1 MATNEIKFKS
11 DVSVLGNFNVD
22 SFSIS
27 RLETANLPAL
37 TTDGSVAYD
46 TIKQSLI
53 VYDLNNTEWK
63 ISNGSILQEDNLSIR
78 PQGQVQFSDGNPRGS
93 NSVDLQTVRDAVDQ
107 VAGGDY
113 DVISGG
119 KNNKTDSVNAW
130 ATSNTIGGGEDNTI
144 VASYVSTIGGGQGNV
159 LSTEAGVIGGGY
171 YNEIYA
177 GWQNSIFSG
186 QGNLIGGGIGDDG
199 GEANYIASGY
209 NNTIGFQL
217 GEQTISYNS
226 ICGGGSDN
234 WIDAGTYNTLGG
246 GLANKIT
253 KTVSTSGELPSYN
266 TIMGGRGNEIY
277 DSEYSVIGGGR
288 FNEIRE
294 GNDNSIYSGGNNRLY
309 GDFNTIVAGSS
320 NKIYDGLQNII
331 YGSSNEIGVLNVS
344 AICDNNLISGASQS
358 TISVQQGN
366 IRSAYNSIIG
376 AGSVN
381 HINKGEFNAIVAG
394 YSNEIKISDPLDSNL
409 KPVNNIILGARN
421 SIITDVSNCILF
433 GNTAEA
439 LNDGVVLFSDSST
452 DTFQDVAANSFN
464 IQASGGLRLV
474 DGNEGVGKVLTCDA
488 NGTGH
493 WADVLGANVITSSTA
508 PASPDE
514 GDLWF
519 DSSSA
524 VLYIYYTDTGGV
536 SQWITTSTAG
546 YSFGSDGDGSGI
558 VNSIIAGDGIIVD
571 SNDPINPVISVEGVP
586 TTATAPTL
594 PEDGDLWFDTVE
606 GLLYVYYNDGVTSQ
620 WVSSST
626 GSVGP
631 QGEDGAVGAT
641 GPQGEDGAVGATGP
655 NGNIDGVGDSVTG
668 TANFTNSD
676 NNINLTG
683 IGNLGG
689 LTEAGDVIQVTGS
702 TGNNKLYTV
711 EFRTDANN
719 IIVNE
724 AHAADD
730 SWDTVPYSELDEVI
744 ESGRTYR
751 CLIAHTGAVFATDL
765 AAGRWLL
772 VEYEG
777 YKRLAAENT
786 GTQTITLVCKAKNAP
801 LGYGQGWVGVGV
813 NRGNGTFGVITTNST
828 GRSISVAVSVSAFS
842 VTTNNEPAYAEVYVD
857 GRRITQAGVDDTQNA
872 LNRMTPVDFI
882 VPPGSKYK
890 VDASNPG
897 GLNDL
902 SITQWVELR

>member
-144 VASYVSTIGGGQGNV
+144 VASYTSTIGGGQGNV
-159 LSTEAGVIGGGY
+159 LITSTGVIGGGS

-186 QGNLIGGGIGDDG
+186 QNNYIGNEGDNHEG
-199 GEANYIASGY
+199 NYIASG
-209 NNTIGFQL
+209 NFNTIAFLQNGS
-217 GEQTISYNS
+217 GDYNS

-234 WIDAGTYNTLGG
+234 AINFGDYNTLGG
-246 GLANKIT
+246 GRNNIIKRSADLNN
-253 KTVSTSGELPSYN
+253 ELPSYN
-266 TIMGGRGNEIY
+266 TMPGGHDNEIFDGDYNTILGGRNNAVTG
-277 DSEYSVIGGGR
+277 SYSVAFGR
-288 FNEIRE
+288 RAVTVNE
-294 GNDNSIYSGGNNRLY
+294 S
-309 GDFNTIVAGSS
+309 
-320 NKIYDGLQNII
+320 
-331 YGSSNEIGVLNVS
+331 
-344 AICDNNLISGASQS
+344 
-358 TISVQQGN
+358 
-366 IRSAYNSIIG
+366 
-376 AGSVN
+376 
-381 HINKGEFNAIVAG
+381 
-394 YSNEIKISDPLDSNL
+394 
-409 KPVNNIILGARN
+409 
-421 SIITDVSNCILF
+421 
-433 GNTAEA
+433 
-439 LNDGVVLFSDSST
+439 VVLFADETTNVFS
-452 DTFQDVAANSFN
+452 DVAANSFN

-493 WADVLGANVITSSTA
+493 WNPRGVDSITVGEGLSIDNADAQVPIIT
-508 PASPDE
+508 
-514 GDLWF
+514 L
-519 DSSSA
+519 
-524 VLYIYYTDTGGV
+524 TGGAVV
-536 SQWITTSTAG
+536 SQ
-546 YSFGSDGDGSGI
+546 
-558 VNSIIAGDGIIVD
+558 
-571 SNDPINPVISVEGVP
+571 E
-586 TTATAPTL
+586 TAPTS
-594 PEDGDLWFDTVE
+594 PSEGDLWFDTVE
-606 GLLYVYYNDGVTSQ
+606 GLLYVYYDDGNDSPQ

-626 GSVGP
+626 GSV
-631 QGEDGAVGAT
+631 

-668 TANFTNSD
+668 TATFTNSD

-711 EFRTDANN
+711 EFRSGVNDV
-719 IIVNE
+719 IVNE

-744 ESGRTYR
+744 ESGRYYI

-765 AAGRWLL
+765 AAGKWLL

-828 GRSISVAVSVSAFS
+828 GRSISVAVSVSAFT
-842 VTTNNEPAYAEVYVD
+842 VTTNNEPAFVQVYVD
-857 GRRITQAGVDDTQNA
+857 GRKITRAGVDDTQNA

-882 VPPGSKYK
+882 VPPGSEYK
-890 VDASNPG
+890 VDASAPG
-897 GLNDL
+897 GLRDL

>member
-144 VASYVSTIGGGQGNV
+144 VASYISTIGGGQGNV
-159 LSTEAGVIGGGY
+159 LSTEAGVIGGGS

-186 QGNLIGGGIGDDG
+186 QNNYIGNEGDNHEG
-199 GEANYIASGY
+199 NYIASG
-209 NNTIGFQL
+209 NFNTIAFLQNGS
-217 GEQTISYNS
+217 GDYNS

-234 WIDAGTYNTLGG
+234 AINFGDYNTLGG
-246 GLANKIT
+246 GRNNIIKRSADLNN
-253 KTVSTSGELPSYN
+253 ELPSYN
-266 TIMGGRGNEIY
+266 TMPGGHDNEIFDGDYNTILGGRNNAVTG
-277 DSEYSVIGGGR
+277 SYSVAFGR
-288 FNEIRE
+288 RAVTVNE
-294 GNDNSIYSGGNNRLY
+294 S
-309 GDFNTIVAGSS
+309 
-320 NKIYDGLQNII
+320 
-331 YGSSNEIGVLNVS
+331 
-344 AICDNNLISGASQS
+344 
-358 TISVQQGN
+358 
-366 IRSAYNSIIG
+366 
-376 AGSVN
+376 
-381 HINKGEFNAIVAG
+381 
-394 YSNEIKISDPLDSNL
+394 
-409 KPVNNIILGARN
+409 
-421 SIITDVSNCILF
+421 
-433 GNTAEA
+433 
-439 LNDGVVLFSDSST
+439 VVLFADETTNVFS
-452 DTFQDVAANSFN
+452 DVAANSFN

-493 WADVLGANVITSSTA
+493 WNPRGVDSITVGEGLSIDNADAQVPIIT
-508 PASPDE
+508 
-514 GDLWF
+514 L
-519 DSSSA
+519 
-524 VLYIYYTDTGGV
+524 TGGAVV
-536 SQWITTSTAG
+536 SQ
-546 YSFGSDGDGSGI
+546 
-558 VNSIIAGDGIIVD
+558 
-571 SNDPINPVISVEGVP
+571 E
-586 TTATAPTL
+586 TAPTS
-594 PEDGDLWFDTVE
+594 PSEGDLWFDTVE
-606 GLLYVYYNDGVTSQ
+606 GLLYVYYDDGNDSPQ

-668 TANFTNSD
+668 TATFTNSD

-711 EFRTDANN
+711 EFRSGVNDV
-719 IIVNE
+719 IVNE

-744 ESGRTYR
+744 ESGRYYR

-765 AAGRWLL
+765 AAGKWLL

-777 YKRLAAENT
+777 NKRLAAENT

-828 GRSISVAVSVSAFS
+828 GRSISVAVSVSAFT
-842 VTTNNEPAYAEVYVD
+842 VTTNNEPAFVQVYVD
-857 GRRITQAGVDDTQNA
+857 GRKITRAGVDDTQNA

-890 VDASNPG
+890 VDASVPG
-897 GLNDL
+897 GVKDL

>member
-159 LSTEAGVIGGGY
+159 LSTEAGVIGGGS

-186 QGNLIGGGIGDDG
+186 QNNYIGNEGDNHEG
-199 GEANYIASGY
+199 NYIASG
-209 NNTIGFQL
+209 NFNTIAFLQNGS
-217 GEQTISYNS
+217 GDYNS

-234 WIDAGTYNTLGG
+234 AINFGDYNTLGG
-246 GLANKIT
+246 GRNNIIKRSADLNN
-253 KTVSTSGELPSYN
+253 ELPSYN
-266 TIMGGRGNEIY
+266 TMPGGHDNEIFDGDYNTILGGRNNAVTG
-277 DSEYSVIGGGR
+277 SYSVAFGR
-288 FNEIRE
+288 RAVTVNE
-294 GNDNSIYSGGNNRLY
+294 S
-309 GDFNTIVAGSS
+309 
-320 NKIYDGLQNII
+320 
-331 YGSSNEIGVLNVS
+331 
-344 AICDNNLISGASQS
+344 
-358 TISVQQGN
+358 
-366 IRSAYNSIIG
+366 
-376 AGSVN
+376 
-381 HINKGEFNAIVAG
+381 
-394 YSNEIKISDPLDSNL
+394 
-409 KPVNNIILGARN
+409 
-421 SIITDVSNCILF
+421 
-433 GNTAEA
+433 
-439 LNDGVVLFSDSST
+439 VVLFADETTNVFS
-452 DTFQDVAANSFN
+452 DVAANSFN

-493 WADVLGANVITSSTA
+493 WNPRGVDSITVGEGLSIDNADAQVPIIT
-508 PASPDE
+508 
-514 GDLWF
+514 L
-519 DSSSA
+519 
-524 VLYIYYTDTGGV
+524 TGGAVV
-536 SQWITTSTAG
+536 SQ
-546 YSFGSDGDGSGI
+546 
-558 VNSIIAGDGIIVD
+558 
-571 SNDPINPVISVEGVP
+571 E
-586 TTATAPTL
+586 TAPTS
-594 PEDGDLWFDTVE
+594 PSEGDLWFDTVE
-606 GLLYVYYNDGVTSQ
+606 GLLYVYYDDGNDSPQ

-668 TANFTNSD
+668 TATFTNSD

-711 EFRTDANN
+711 EFRSGVNDV
-719 IIVNE
+719 IVNE

-744 ESGRTYR
+744 ESGRYYR

-765 AAGRWLL
+765 AAGKWLL

-777 YKRLAAENT
+777 NKRLAAENT

-801 LGYGQGWVGVGV
+801 LGYGQGWVGVGAD
-813 NRGNGTFGVITTNST
+813 RAPNGTFDVVTTNST
-828 GRSISVAVSVSAFS
+828 GRSISVAVSVSAFT
-842 VTTNNEPAYAEVYVD
+842 VTTNNEPAFVQVYVD
-857 GRRITQAGVDDTQNA
+857 GRKITRAGVDDTQNA

-882 VPPGSKYK
+882 VPPGSEYK
-890 VDASNPG
+890 VDASAPG
-897 GLNDL
+897 GLRDL

>member
-159 LSTEAGVIGGGY
+159 LSTEAGVIGGGS

-186 QGNLIGGGIGDDG
+186 QNNYIGNEGDNHEG
-199 GEANYIASGY
+199 NYIASG
-209 NNTIGFQL
+209 NFNTIAFLQNGS
-217 GEQTISYNS
+217 GDYNS

-234 WIDAGTYNTLGG
+234 AINFGDYNTLGG
-246 GLANKIT
+246 GRNNIIKRSADLNN
-253 KTVSTSGELPSYN
+253 ELPSYN
-266 TIMGGRGNEIY
+266 TMPGGHDNEIFDGDYNTILGGRNNAVTG
-277 DSEYSVIGGGR
+277 SYSVAFGR
-288 FNEIRE
+288 RAVTVNE
-294 GNDNSIYSGGNNRLY
+294 S
-309 GDFNTIVAGSS
+309 
-320 NKIYDGLQNII
+320 
-331 YGSSNEIGVLNVS
+331 
-344 AICDNNLISGASQS
+344 
-358 TISVQQGN
+358 
-366 IRSAYNSIIG
+366 
-376 AGSVN
+376 
-381 HINKGEFNAIVAG
+381 
-394 YSNEIKISDPLDSNL
+394 
-409 KPVNNIILGARN
+409 
-421 SIITDVSNCILF
+421 
-433 GNTAEA
+433 
-439 LNDGVVLFSDSST
+439 VVLFADETTNVFS
-452 DTFQDVAANSFN
+452 DVAANSFN

-493 WADVLGANVITSSTA
+493 WNPRGVDSITVGEGLSIDNADAQVPIIT
-508 PASPDE
+508 
-514 GDLWF
+514 L
-519 DSSSA
+519 
-524 VLYIYYTDTGGV
+524 TGGAVV
-536 SQWITTSTAG
+536 SQ
-546 YSFGSDGDGSGI
+546 
-558 VNSIIAGDGIIVD
+558 
-571 SNDPINPVISVEGVP
+571 E
-586 TTATAPTL
+586 TAPTS
-594 PEDGDLWFDTVE
+594 PSEGDLWFDTVE
-606 GLLYVYYNDGVTSQ
+606 GLLYVYYDDGNDSPQ

-668 TANFTNSD
+668 TATFTNSD

-777 YKRLAAENT
+777 DKRLAAENT

-801 LGYGQGWVGVGV
+801 LGYGQGWVGVRV
-813 NRGNGTFGVITTNST
+813 DRGGGTFGVITTNSI
-828 GRSISVAVSVSAFS
+828 GRSISVAVSVETNT
-842 VTTNNEPAYAEVYVD
+842 VTTNNEPAFAQVYVD
-857 GRRITQAGVDDTQNA
+857 GRKVTRAGVDDTQTG

-882 VPPGSKYK
+882 VPPGSKYS
-890 VDASNPG
+890 VLASEPG
-897 GLNDL
+897 GVNDL

>member
-144 VASYVSTIGGGQGNV
+144 VASYTSTIGGGQGNV
-159 LSTEAGVIGGGY
+159 LITSTGVIGGGS

-186 QGNLIGGGIGDDG
+186 QNNYIGNEGDNHEG
-199 GEANYIASGY
+199 NYIASG
-209 NNTIGFQL
+209 NFNTIAFLQNGS
-217 GEQTISYNS
+217 GDYNS

-234 WIDAGTYNTLGG
+234 AINFGDYNTLGG
-246 GLANKIT
+246 GRNNIIKRSADLNN
-253 KTVSTSGELPSYN
+253 ELPSYN
-266 TIMGGRGNEIY
+266 TMPGGHDNEIFDGDYNTILGGRNNAVTG
-277 DSEYSVIGGGR
+277 SYSVAFGR
-288 FNEIRE
+288 RAVTVNE
-294 GNDNSIYSGGNNRLY
+294 S
-309 GDFNTIVAGSS
+309 
-320 NKIYDGLQNII
+320 
-331 YGSSNEIGVLNVS
+331 
-344 AICDNNLISGASQS
+344 
-358 TISVQQGN
+358 
-366 IRSAYNSIIG
+366 
-376 AGSVN
+376 
-381 HINKGEFNAIVAG
+381 
-394 YSNEIKISDPLDSNL
+394 
-409 KPVNNIILGARN
+409 
-421 SIITDVSNCILF
+421 
-433 GNTAEA
+433 
-439 LNDGVVLFSDSST
+439 VVLFADETTNVFS
-452 DTFQDVAANSFN
+452 DVAANSFN

-493 WADVLGANVITSSTA
+493 WNPRGVDSITVGEGLSIDNADAQVPIIT
-508 PASPDE
+508 
-514 GDLWF
+514 L
-519 DSSSA
+519 
-524 VLYIYYTDTGGV
+524 TGGAVV
-536 SQWITTSTAG
+536 SQ
-546 YSFGSDGDGSGI
+546 
-558 VNSIIAGDGIIVD
+558 
-571 SNDPINPVISVEGVP
+571 E
-586 TTATAPTL
+586 TAPTS
-594 PEDGDLWFDTVE
+594 PSEGDLWFDTVE
-606 GLLYVYYNDGVTSQ
+606 GLLYVYYDDGNDSPQ

-668 TANFTNSD
+668 TATFTNSD

-711 EFRTDANN
+711 EFRSGVNDV
-719 IIVNE
+719 IVNE

-777 YKRLAAENT
+777 DKRLAAENT

-801 LGYGQGWVGVGV
+801 LGYGQGWVGVRV
-813 NRGNGTFGVITTNST
+813 DRGGGTFGVITTNSI
-828 GRSISVAVSVSAFS
+828 GRSISVAVSVETNT
-842 VTTNNEPAYAEVYVD
+842 VTTNNEPAFAQVYVD
-857 GRRITQAGVDDTQNA
+857 GRKVTRAGVDDTQTG

-882 VPPGSKYK
+882 VPPGSKYS
-890 VDASNPG
+890 VLASEPG
-897 GLNDL
+897 GVNDL

>member
-144 VASYVSTIGGGQGNV
+144 VASYTSTIGGGQGNV
-159 LSTEAGVIGGGY
+159 LITSTGVIGGGS

-186 QGNLIGGGIGDDG
+186 QNNYIGNEGDNHEG
-199 GEANYIASGY
+199 NYIASG
-209 NNTIGFQL
+209 NFNTIAFLQNGS
-217 GEQTISYNS
+217 GDYNS

-234 WIDAGTYNTLGG
+234 AINFGDYNTLGG
-246 GLANKIT
+246 GRNNIIKRSADLNN
-253 KTVSTSGELPSYN
+253 ELPSYN
-266 TIMGGRGNEIY
+266 TMPGGHDNEIFDGDYNTILGGRNNAVTG
-277 DSEYSVIGGGR
+277 SYSVAFGR
-288 FNEIRE
+288 RAVTVNE
-294 GNDNSIYSGGNNRLY
+294 S
-309 GDFNTIVAGSS
+309 
-320 NKIYDGLQNII
+320 
-331 YGSSNEIGVLNVS
+331 
-344 AICDNNLISGASQS
+344 
-358 TISVQQGN
+358 
-366 IRSAYNSIIG
+366 
-376 AGSVN
+376 
-381 HINKGEFNAIVAG
+381 
-394 YSNEIKISDPLDSNL
+394 
-409 KPVNNIILGARN
+409 
-421 SIITDVSNCILF
+421 
-433 GNTAEA
+433 
-439 LNDGVVLFSDSST
+439 VVLFADETTNVFS
-452 DTFQDVAANSFN
+452 DVAANSFN

-493 WADVLGANVITSSTA
+493 WNPRGVDSITVGEGLSIDNADAQVPIIT
-508 PASPDE
+508 
-514 GDLWF
+514 L
-519 DSSSA
+519 
-524 VLYIYYTDTGGV
+524 TGGAVV
-536 SQWITTSTAG
+536 SQ
-546 YSFGSDGDGSGI
+546 
-558 VNSIIAGDGIIVD
+558 
-571 SNDPINPVISVEGVP
+571 E
-586 TTATAPTL
+586 TAPTS
-594 PEDGDLWFDTVE
+594 PSEGDLWFDTVE
-606 GLLYVYYNDGVTSQ
+606 GLLYVYYDDGNDSPQ

-668 TANFTNSD
+668 TATFTNSD

-711 EFRTDANN
+711 EFRSGVNDV
-719 IIVNE
+719 IVNE

-744 ESGRTYR
+744 ESGRYYI

-765 AAGRWLL
+765 AAGKWLL

-828 GRSISVAVSVSAFS
+828 GRSISVAVSVSAFT
-842 VTTNNEPAYAEVYVD
+842 VTTNNEPAFVQVYVD
-857 GRRITQAGVDDTQNA
+857 GRKITRAGVDDTQNA

-882 VPPGSKYK
+882 VPPGSEYK
-890 VDASNPG
+890 VDASAPG
-897 GLNDL
+897 GLRDL

>member
-144 VASYVSTIGGGQGNV
+144 VASYTSTIGGGQGNV
-159 LSTEAGVIGGGY
+159 LITSTGVIGGGS

-186 QGNLIGGGIGDDG
+186 QNNYIGNEGDNHEG
-199 GEANYIASGY
+199 NYIASG
-209 NNTIGFQL
+209 NFNTIAFLQNGS
-217 GEQTISYNS
+217 GDYNS

-234 WIDAGTYNTLGG
+234 AINFGDYNTLGG
-246 GLANKIT
+246 GRNNIIKRSADLNN
-253 KTVSTSGELPSYN
+253 ELPSYN
-266 TIMGGRGNEIY
+266 TMPGGHDNEIFDGDYNTILGGRNNAVTG
-277 DSEYSVIGGGR
+277 SYSVAFGR
-288 FNEIRE
+288 RAVTVNE
-294 GNDNSIYSGGNNRLY
+294 S
-309 GDFNTIVAGSS
+309 
-320 NKIYDGLQNII
+320 
-331 YGSSNEIGVLNVS
+331 
-344 AICDNNLISGASQS
+344 
-358 TISVQQGN
+358 
-366 IRSAYNSIIG
+366 
-376 AGSVN
+376 
-381 HINKGEFNAIVAG
+381 
-394 YSNEIKISDPLDSNL
+394 
-409 KPVNNIILGARN
+409 
-421 SIITDVSNCILF
+421 
-433 GNTAEA
+433 
-439 LNDGVVLFSDSST
+439 VVLFADETTNVFS
-452 DTFQDVAANSFN
+452 DVAANSFN

-493 WADVLGANVITSSTA
+493 WNPRGVDSITVGEGLSIDNADAQVPIIT
-508 PASPDE
+508 
-514 GDLWF
+514 L
-519 DSSSA
+519 
-524 VLYIYYTDTGGV
+524 TGGAVV
-536 SQWITTSTAG
+536 SQ
-546 YSFGSDGDGSGI
+546 
-558 VNSIIAGDGIIVD
+558 
-571 SNDPINPVISVEGVP
+571 E
-586 TTATAPTL
+586 TAPTS
-594 PEDGDLWFDTVE
+594 PSEGDLWFDTVE
-606 GLLYVYYNDGVTSQ
+606 GLLYVYYDDGNDSPQ

-711 EFRTDANN
+711 EFRSGVNDV
-719 IIVNE
+719 IVNE

-765 AAGRWLL
+765 AAGKWLL

-777 YKRLAAENT
+777 NKRLAAENT

-801 LGYGQGWVGVGV
+801 LGYGQGWVGVRV
-813 NRGNGTFGVITTNST
+813 DRGGGTFGVITTNSI
-828 GRSISVAVSVSAFS
+828 GRSISVAVSVSAFT
-842 VTTNNEPAYAEVYVD
+842 VTTNNEPAFVQVYVD
-857 GRRITQAGVDDTQNA
+857 GRKITRAGVDDTQNA

-882 VPPGSKYK
+882 VPPGSEYK
-890 VDASNPG
+890 VDASAPG
-897 GLNDL
+897 GLRDL